1 MKPDITAVVL
11 AKNEEENLPRC
22 LKSLNWVKE
31 IILIDDYSTDKTVE
45 IAKSFGA
52 KVYQRKLDNFQ
63 EQRNWALK
71 KVKTSWVL
79 MVDPDEEVSA
89 EMRQEILEVVEK
101 NQYDGFRFPR
111 KNIIFG
117 KWIKHTG
124 WYPDWQLHLFKTKK
138 GRYEGKVHEQVVLEG
153 KVGVLKN
160 HLIHYNYHSISQYLQ
175 KLDKYTSLAAEEKV
189 KEGYKFHYQDLLIKP
204 AEEFFRRFFAE
215 EGWKDG
221 VHGLALSLLQA
232 FSEGI
237 LYLKM
242 WERENFK
249 KEQTKDYPKIME
261 KIANDLFW
269 WLAKGSSL
277 KDKVR
282 LKIKRKI

>member
-124 WYPDWQLHLFKTKK
+124 WYPDWQLHLF
-138 GRYEGKVHEQVVLEG
+138 
-153 KVGVLKN
+153 
-160 HLIHYNYHSISQYLQ
+160 
-175 KLDKYTSLAAEEKV
+175 
-189 KEGYKFHYQDLLIKP
+189 
-204 AEEFFRRFFAE
+204 
-215 EGWKDG
+215 
-221 VHGLALSLLQA
+221 
-232 FSEGI
+232 
-237 LYLKM
+237 
-242 WERENFK
+242 
-249 KEQTKDYPKIME
+249 
-261 KIANDLFW
+261 
-269 WLAKGSSL
+269 
-277 KDKVR
+277 
-282 LKIKRKI
+282 